1 MKITRSRL
9 APLLL
14 LLWLLPAC
22 AELPG
27 FPPPARNQEMA
38 KPDESLFLDA
48 EAGYRRQQYTE
59 AWRLY
64 HSYLGR
70 YPQGR
75 HATEARLREAELLG
89 LQGNWQGS
97 LSTYQAILAR
107 QPEPDVALKAR
118 YGIGRAYFKLGQ
130 YQEASQILDSL
141 TAASDLPRS
150 LWFSTQALL
159 AEIALK
165 QNNVPQAFSR
175 LRLASQDLASGDREW
190 FEDLKSRVVKAASPA
205 DLESLAAMYRDSP
218 MAAALV
224 LRLAKVSQESGQ
236 PEEAQ
241 KWFRVLQERY
251 PNSPEAAAAKR
262 QPGGGGKITLG
273 CLLPLSG
280 EMSNIGFRVQR
291 GMELA
296 ARQAQV
302 KLVFKDTQN
311 DPGNAAQQV
320 QELARDPQALAIM
333 GPLTSSVAQAAAD
346 AAQNSGMP
354 LLALSQ
360 KADITQ
366 TGNLIFQAF
375 LTPRQQ
381 VRALVRGAMGMAIQ
395 RYAILYPDSA
405 YGRTFF
411 QIFQEELAAAGLQLA
426 AQELYTSGTQDFSP
440 VLTTLK
446 ADLQTQAA
454 ETPGTVALFVPD
466 DAAVVAAVA
475 GQLPGLSLGG
485 IQIMGTNLLHNPRAA
500 PEQQAALQGVIF
512 PDAFFPGDPNPAVQ
526 EFVTTYRQQYGEN
539 PDYLAS
545 QGYALVRL
553 MGQLAQ
559 SGGLDRAALPQKLQA
574 LRGTAEVPWFQGFN
588 PQREEEASIYL
599 LTIKD
604 NQVQMLAPGR

>member
-1 MKITRSRL
+1 MKISRSRL

-38 KPDESLFLDA
+38 RPDESLFLDA

-64 HSYLGR
+64 HSYLER

-107 QPEPDVALKAR
+107 QPEPEVALKAR

-141 TAASDLPRS
+141 TAAGDLPRS

-175 LRLASQDLASGDREW
+175 LRLAAQDLHSGDHEW
-190 FEDLKSRVVKAASPA
+190 FEDLKSRVVEAASPA

-262 QPGGGGKITLG
+262 QPGA
-273 CLLPLSG
+273 
-280 EMSNIGFRVQR
+280 
-291 GMELA
+291 A
-296 ARQAQV
+296 AR
-302 KLVFKDTQN
+302 
-311 DPGNAAQQV
+311 
-320 QELARDPQALAIM
+320 
-333 GPLTSSVAQAAAD
+333 
-346 AAQNSGMP
+346 
-354 LLALSQ
+354 
-360 KADITQ
+360 
-366 TGNLIFQAF
+366 
-375 LTPRQQ
+375 
-381 VRALVRGAMGMAIQ
+381 
-395 RYAILYPDSA
+395 
-405 YGRTFF
+405 
-411 QIFQEELAAAGLQLA
+411 
-426 AQELYTSGTQDFSP
+426 SP
-440 VLTTLK
+440 W
-446 ADLQTQAA
+446 
-454 ETPGTVALFVPD
+454 
-466 DAAVVAAVA
+466 AVCC
-475 GQLPGLSLGG
+475 P
-485 IQIMGTNLLHNPRAA
+485 
-500 PEQQAALQGVIF
+500 
-512 PDAFFPGDPNPAVQ
+512 
-526 EFVTTYRQQYGEN
+526 
-539 PDYLAS
+539 
-545 QGYALVRL
+545 
-553 MGQLAQ
+553 
-559 SGGLDRAALPQKLQA
+559 
-574 LRGTAEVPWFQGFN
+574 
-588 PQREEEASIYL
+588 
-599 LTIKD
+599 
-604 NQVQMLAPGR
+604 